1 MPSLAQLDRK
11 VLWHPFTQQTEW
23 EKGVHEKILVISKGR
38 GPYLYDSNGWK
49 YFDAVSSLW
58 VNLFGHNHPALN
70 RAVARQLKRL
80 AHSTFLGLTH
90 EPGILLARELLA
102 AAPKNLSRVF
112 YSDNGS
118 TAVEVALKMAFQ
130 YHAQKWGRPQA
141 RPRFLT
147 LKNSYHGDTLGAVSV
162 GGIDLF
168 HNKFRP
174 LLFKTYPVM
183 SPHCARCPYNK
194 SNPSPLENYEY
205 RGENPSPGDFR
216 KETACRWE
224 CLGEAETVLKKHS
237 KRIAAAVAEPVV
249 QGAGGMLTAPPGYL
263 WGLSRLCKK
272 YGALLIVDEAATGFG
287 RTGKIFACQQENV
300 QPDILCAA
308 KGISGGYLPLAAT
321 LATEKIYQAFL
332 GKYEDYKTFFHGHSY
347 TANPLACA
355 SGLASMY
362 LLRKRLRSVSF
373 KETLKAFKEGLSR
386 LSRLPQVRQ
395 VRLAGLMAGVEI
407 VGDENQR
414 AGKKIC
420 MKLREMGV
428 LMRPLEN
435 VLVIIPPLSSTA
447 KEIKSLMNRV
457 SHAIREH

>member
-23 EKGVHEKILVISKGR
+23 EKDIHEKILVISKGL
-38 GPYLYDSNGWK
+38 GPYLYDSNGRK

-70 RAVARQLKRL
+70 RAVTRQLKRL

-90 EPGILLARELLA
+90 EPGIRLARELLA
-102 AAPKNLSRVF
+102 VAPKNLSRVF

-130 YHAQKWGRPQA
+130 YHAQRPGGREA
-141 RPRFLT
+141 RARFLT

-168 HNKFRP
+168 HRKFRH

-194 SNPSPLENYEY
+194 TNPPALQTYEY

-216 KETACRWE
+216 QETACRWE
-224 CLGEAETVLKKHS
+224 CLGEAETALKKHS
-237 KRIAAAVAEPVV
+237 KEIAAAVAEPVV

-263 WGLSRLCKK
+263 RGLSRLCRRFRV
-272 YGALLIVDEAATGFG
+272 LLIVDEVATGFG
-287 RTGKIFACQQENV
+287 RTGKIFACEHENV
-300 QPDILCAA
+300 KPDILCAA

-321 LATEKIYQAFL
+321 LATERIYRAFL

-347 TANPLACA
+347 TANPMACA
-355 SGLASMY
+355 AGLASMA
-362 LLRKRLRSVSF
+362 LLRKSLGSISF
-373 KETLKAFKEGLSR
+373 KKTLKAFKEGLAR
-386 LSRLPQVRQ
+386 VSRLPQVRQ
-395 VRLAGLMAGVEI
+395 ARSAGLMAGVEI
-407 VGDENQR
+407 IGDENQR
-414 AGKKIC
+414 AGKRIC
-420 MKLREMGV
+420 MKLRELGV
-428 LMRPLEN
+428 LMRPLGN
-435 VLVIIPPLSSTA
+435 VLVVIPPLSSTA
-447 KEIKSLMNRV
+447 QEIKSLMDRL
-457 SHAIREH
+457 SHAIREF